1 LTFKEV
7 YIVKSAID
15 YLAENLYQGEKI
27 FVDCFDLHSDFTA
40 LSTKKREVKGKCKYK
55 RVAQEKKESKKIR
68 SVCIICVLYTSI
80 YVLLA
85 CPIVGNTPRP
95 ATLTSTLDT
104 FQFCYLILILL
115 ILSTKFWHPSYTLSP
130 EQNRFTL

>member
-7 YIVKSAID
+7 YIVKSAIE

-55 RVAQEKKESKKIR
+55 RVAQEKKESKKNQK
-68 SVCIICVLYTSI
+68 CLHHLCPLYFDIC
-80 YVLLA
+80 LA
-85 CPIVGNTPRP
+85 
-95 ATLTSTLDT
+95 S
-104 FQFCYLILILL
+104 
-115 ILSTKFWHPSYTLSP
+115 LSYCWEYA
-130 EQNRFTL
+130 